1 MSSHPDIDPETQLRA
16 VAILRTPP
24 EAVADTE
31 EADRALRPL
40 EKVLPATPEG
50 PLRATILSNLGLL
63 RLARFRHTSDPAD
76 LDQAI
81 AHLAEASAA
90 LVAHGSPPALSA
102 TIPNLISALH
112 TRAEV
117 NGNMD
122 DLDAAIA
129 WGRSSVVHLPPR
141 LPQRA
146 AALASLSSA
155 LRVRYERSLYGQAE
169 HEGDLTEAY
178 EGDLTEAIE
187 LGHQAIADLPDDH
200 PRLGSTLSNL
210 GSAYLLA
217 GRAKEA
223 LSLFERAVAQA
234 RAVPDA
240 LGLAR
245 TLNNLAGA
253 FLRAGRPTEATQ
265 TYEEALEAFRA
276 IGDLEGAER
285 VANNLTVV
293 RDLLARPATADP
305 RDTASPAAKT
315 VGPPETSDGTQA
327 SAARP

>member
-16 VAILRTPP
+16 VEILRTPP
-24 EAVADTE
+24 DTVADAE

-40 EKVLPATPEG
+40 EKVLPATQEG

-63 RLARFRHTSDPAD
+63 RLARFRHSSDPAD

-81 AHLAEASAA
+81 AHLAEASTG
-90 LVAHGSPPALSA
+90 LLTHGSPPALSA

-117 NGNMD
+117 TGNTD

-129 WGRSSVVHLPPR
+129 WGRSSVVHLPAR
-141 LPQRA
+141 LTQRA

-155 LRVRYERSLYGQAE
+155 LRVRYERSRYAQAE

-178 EGDLTEAIE
+178 AGDLTEAIE

-217 GRAKEA
+217 GRAEEA
-223 LSLFERAVAQA
+223 ISLFERAVAQA
-234 RAVPDA
+234 RAVRDT

-245 TLNNLAGA
+245 TLNNLAGS
-253 FLRAGRPTEATQ
+253 FLRAGRPAEATH

-276 IGDLEGAER
+276 IGDREGAER

-293 RDLLARPATADP
+293 RDLLAPP
-305 RDTASPAAKT
+305 DTASPPETDGPPETA
-315 VGPPETSDGTQA
+315 GPPETSDGTQA

>member
-1 MSSHPDIDPETQLRA
+1 MNSHPDIDPETQLRA

-24 EAVADTE
+24 DAVADAE

-40 EKVLPATPEG
+40 EKVLPATQEG

-63 RLARFRHTSDPAD
+63 RLARFRHSSDPAD
-76 LDQAI
+76 LDRAI
-81 AHLAEASAA
+81 AHLAEASTVLLAQ
-90 LVAHGSPPALSA
+90 GSPPALSA

-117 NGNMD
+117 TGNAD
-122 DLDAAIA
+122 DLDAAIS
-129 WGRSSVVHLPPR
+129 WGRSAVVHLPAG

-155 LRVRYERSLYGQAE
+155 LRVRYERSLHGPAE

-187 LGHQAIADLPDDH
+187 LGHQAIAHLPDDH

-217 GRAKEA
+217 GRAEEA
-223 LSLFERAVAQA
+223 ISLFGRAVAQA
-234 RAVPDA
+234 RAVRDT
-240 LGLAR
+240 LSLAR

-253 FLRAGRPTEATQ
+253 FLRAGRPAEATH

-276 IGDLEGAER
+276 IGDREGADR

-293 RDLLARPATADP
+293 RDLLAPPDSPPDP
-305 RDTASPAAKT
+305 ASP
-315 VGPPETSDGTQA
+315 Q
-327 SAARP
+327 